1 MRRVLYYISVL
12 LFSLLLVLGMF
23 VAALSSEQVQN
34 AVAQLVTQELS
45 RGLDAEVSIGH
56 IEYSFPVRVRIHD
69 ICVHDQQGD
78 TLAYIQQMYARFRP
92 LALRDQEIRFSRVDV
107 RGVRA
112 HVYAMPDGEYNFA
125 FLARAFRSD
134 GESAPFQA
142 LLSIRDIHLED
153 VQLRWQ
159 DYTVCLTSS
168 DLDLSHF
175 TRDSIDGR
183 INSLRGTVS
192 HAGEMLL
199 IDDFRAHVQKTDTAL
214 RFPTLCLSLPR
225 SELDASGVEI
235 RLPKGPLT
243 RPGALHRTYVDLTL
257 RTARLKPSDLAML
270 SPAMKRLDGELS
282 MTGHLHGAVDSVAAS
297 DFSLSYNDQQIIRGD
312 ISAVGLPVIDST
324 RFHIHCD
331 DIHVS
336 AHLLREVLN
345 DWHDAQVE
353 LPALVTRLN
362 DVHFR
367 GDADGRI
374 RDVRL
379 NGQFT
384 STLGNMGVNGH
395 FAADSAFQHLRYNAR
410 FQANQ
415 FRLGELLGTNEV
427 GDLTGDI
434 SAEGTY
440 EPGVVDAHMTADISQ
455 VMLHGYTYHDMH
467 IDGHYCPKH
476 YDGLLTL
483 NDPNA
488 NVRFNGRVDMTGRYP
503 DIDCD
508 LSVHHLHPAALKL
521 WDKVPGLA
529 INAAMKMKLS
539 GTDIDHMSGALVV
552 DSLNLRDSERQLR
565 LRHMTVNARANGATK
580 QIGLASDYLN
590 ADIDGRF
597 YYEDLPAMLQRAA
610 KRMLPTSMLT
620 CIKPKNGWS
629 EQMTRGSQNIHL
641 DLTANNISE
650 LAEIFGLKLPLG
662 PQQNVQLSINN
673 AGSQCSLDVTQP
685 RMALG
690 KKQLSNLQLH
700 LDNLQ
705 GHPELTA
712 SAGAMGYLA
721 DIRMALHGDDLSTDV
736 SLLPEDPQ
744 AKLRLS
750 DLHLDTRFR
759 TVQDK
764 PHMDFRLAAGEIMME
779 DTTFLY
785 DDIVL
790 SYTAAHPSIQIDQL
804 HLYTSSGT
812 QELTVNGVASHSM
825 SDALNLRL
833 HGINAGY
840 LMPLVVEEK
849 SFKMGGT
856 VDGWATLYAALDKPM
871 IDAEVRI
878 KDYAMG
884 DEVIGDADGA
894 VHFNPARKL
903 LEFEAHVADSIRERA
918 DVHGAVEL
926 SSGHWEVNIAPT
938 HIPLAFI
945 GYWTRGFMPEIGG
958 YGSGR
963 VKVFGWPGA
972 TYVLTR
978 VKAEDGTIRV
988 PFTGCRYHLNDSVFM
1003 DSSSIRFPNMTLTD
1017 DNGNP
1022 IEFDGLITHNQFR
1035 NFKFHL
1041 VAKPHK
1047 AMVLDLPYEPGANIQ
1062 GRVFAEGE
1070 AYIDGDDRMISIT
1083 ANASTAKNSQFRLG
1097 IGGASTESETN
1108 FVHFVDSLRTML
1120 PHDPPPV
1127 VTDTTDTAAL
1137 AAMPDSLRARRPR
1150 QIETST
1156 RIKLALNIETT
1167 PLLNFQ
1173 LLLDDRTGDMI
1184 QARGDGALR
1193 LTYDSHLDEYRL
1205 LGTYTAQS
1213 GSLGFTLANIIRRN
1227 FTIGNGSTIVWNGN
1241 PADPDLN
1248 VKAAYQVTAN
1258 LRDLFGDEISSVG
1271 VTRSSVPVNT
1281 CLNMTG
1287 RLSNP
1292 MLKFGIELPMSE
1304 EGIQNQVQAMINTEE
1319 MLMRQV
1325 VYLLV
1330 FGRFYTPDYML
1341 ASSGY
1346 GLNETYS
1353 ILSSTIT
1360 GQINSWLGKLTDI
1373 FTMGIQV
1380 RAEGEGATAS
1390 QEYEAQFQLQP
1401 VDRLV
1406 LNGNVGYRYNDISNR
1421 PFFGDLDAE
1430 VMLTDDGQLRLKA
1443 YTHTVDKYSLRQAN
1457 TIQGIGLLWRY
1468 SFNIP
1473 SKDQR
1478 QQIKARRQALRE
1490 AKKAEKEKKKAEKK
1504 AEKEQKKATEE

>member
-1 MRRVLYYISVL
+1 MRRVLYYISVV
-12 LFSLLLVLGMF
+12 LFSLLLMLGMF

-34 AVAQLVTQELS
+34 AVVQLVTQELS
-45 RGLDAEVSIGH
+45 RGLDAEVSIGQ
-56 IEYSFPVRVRIHD
+56 IEYSFPARVRIHD
-69 ICVHDQQGD
+69 VCLHDQQGD

-92 LALRDQEIRFSRVDV
+92 LALRDHEIRFSRVDV

-112 HVYAMPDGEYNFA
+112 HVYTLPDGDYNFA
-125 FLARAFRSD
+125 FLARAFRSE
-134 GESAPFQA
+134 GESAPFRA

-159 DYTVCLTSS
+159 DYTVLLASS
-168 DLDLSHF
+168 DMDLSHF
-175 TRDSIDGR
+175 TRDSIDGQ
-183 INSLRGTVS
+183 INSLRATVT
-192 HAGEMLL
+192 HGGEQLL

-214 RFPTLCLSLPR
+214 RFPTLCVRLPR

-235 RLPKGPLT
+235 TLPRGPLT
-243 RPGALHRTYVDLTL
+243 RPGAMHHTYVDLTL
-257 RTARLKPSDLAML
+257 RTARLKPADLAML
-270 SPAMKRLDGELS
+270 SPALKRLDGQLS

-297 DFSLSYNDQQIIRGD
+297 DLSLSYNDQPILRGD
-312 ISAVGLPVIDST
+312 VSAVGLPMIDST

-336 AHLLREVLN
+336 ARMLRDFLN
-345 DWHDAQVE
+345 DWHDAQIE
-353 LPALVTRLN
+353 LPAIITRLN

-367 GDADGRI
+367 GDANGRI

-379 NGQFT
+379 NGTFT

-395 FAADSAFQHLRYNAR
+395 FAADSAFHDLSYNAR
-410 FQANQ
+410 FQASQ
-415 FRLGELLGTNEV
+415 FRLGELLGTKEV

-434 SAEGTY
+434 YAEGTY
-440 EPGVVDAHMTADISQ
+440 RPGVVDARMTADISSL
-455 VMLHGYTYHDMH
+455 MLHGYTYHNLH
-467 IDGHYCPKH
+467 VDGHYSPKLF
-476 YDGLLTL
+476 DGLLTL
-483 NDPNA
+483 DDPNA
-488 NVRFNGRVDMTGRYP
+488 RARFNGRIDMTRRYP

-508 LSVHHLHPAALKL
+508 LRLQHLRPGALHLSDKL
-521 WDKVPGLA
+521 ADLTIAG
-529 INAAMKMKLS
+529 AMKMKLS
-539 GTDIDHMSGALVV
+539 GTDIDHMSGSLVL
-552 DSLNLRDSERQLR
+552 DSLNLRDSQRHLR
-565 LRHMTVNARANGATK
+565 MRHLTVDARANGAAK
-580 QIGLASDYLN
+580 QIQLRSDYLS
-590 ADIDGRF
+590 ADLSGRF
-597 YYEDLPAMLQRAA
+597 YYDDLPAVLQRAA
-610 KRMLPTSMLT
+610 KRMLPPSMLT
-620 CIKPKNGWS
+620 CLRPKSGWS
-629 EQMTRGSQNIHL
+629 QRTPRGAQNVRL
-641 DLTANNISE
+641 DLTANDLSS
-650 LAEIFGLKLPLG
+650 LAGMFGLNLPLG
-662 PQQNVQLSINN
+662 PQQTVQLSIND
-673 AGSQCSLDVTQP
+673 ASGQCTLDVSQP
-685 RMALG
+685 HMALG
-690 KKQLSNLQLH
+690 KKQVRDLRLH

-705 GHPELTA
+705 GHPELSA
-712 SAGAMGYLA
+712 SAVAMDYLA
-721 DIRMALHGDDLSTDV
+721 DLSMVLRGDELSTDL
-736 SLLPEDPQ
+736 SMQPEDPQ
-744 AKLRLS
+744 AAFRIS

-759 TVQDK
+759 TLYDR
-764 PHMDFRLAAGEIMME
+764 PHIDLHLAPGQLVLE
-779 DTTFLY
+779 DTTFLF
-785 DDIVL
+785 DDIL
-790 SYTAAHPSIQIDQL
+790 MSYTAAHPSVQIDQL
-804 HLYTSSGT
+804 HFYTSTGS
-812 QELTVNGVASHSM
+812 QELTVQGVASHSM
-825 SDALNLRL
+825 SDALNVRL
-833 HGINAGY
+833 QRINAGY
-840 LMPLVVEEK
+840 LMPLVVDEK

-871 IDAEVRI
+871 VDAEVKI
-878 KDYAMG
+878 WNYAMG

-894 VHFNPARKL
+894 IHFNPARKL
-903 LEFEAHVADSIRERA
+903 LEFEAHVADSIRPRA
-918 DVHGAVEL
+918 DVHGAVDL
-926 SSGHWEVNIAPT
+926 AGGRWEVNIAPT
-938 HIPLAFI
+938 HIPLDFI

-958 YGSGR
+958 HGSGT

-1003 DSSSIRFPNMTLTD
+1003 DSTSIRFPHMTLQD

-1022 IEFDGLITHNQFR
+1022 IEFDGTITHDQFR

-1041 VAKPHK
+1041 VAQPHK
-1047 AMVLDLPYEPGANIQ
+1047 AMVLDLPYEPGANVQ
-1062 GRVFAEGE
+1062 GRVYAEGI
-1070 AYIDGDDRMISIT
+1070 ARIDGDDDLITIT
-1083 ANASTAKNSQFRLG
+1083 ADASTAKNSQFRLA
-1097 IGGASTESETN
+1097 IGGASTESESN
-1108 FVHFVDSLRTML
+1108 FVHFVDSLRSSL
-1120 PHDPPPV
+1120 PRPPKAV
-1127 VTDTTDTAAL
+1127 LSDTTDTAAL
-1137 AAMPDSLRARRPR
+1137 ATLPDSVRPPRPR
-1150 QIETST
+1150 VETST

-1173 LLLDDRTGDMI
+1173 LLLDERTGDMI

-1227 FTIGNGSTIVWNGN
+1227 FSIGNGSTIVWNGD

-1248 VKAAYQVTAN
+1248 VKAAYHVTAN
-1258 LRDLFGDEISSVG
+1258 LRDLFGEEISSVG

-1287 RLSNP
+1287 RLNNP
-1292 MLKFGIELPMSE
+1292 TLKFGIELPMSE
-1304 EGIQNQVQAMINTEE
+1304 EGIQNQVQAIINTEE

-1341 ASSGY
+1341 SSSGY

-1380 RAEGEGATAS
+1380 RAEGEGASAS

-1406 LNGNVGYRYNDISNR
+1406 INGNVGYRYNDISNR

-1468 SFNIP
+1468 NFNIP

-1478 QQIKARRQALRE
+1478 KQIQARRKALRE
-1490 AKKAEKEKKKAEKK
+1490 AKKAAREQKKAQKKAEKQ
-1504 AEKEQKKATEE
+1504 AQKKATE